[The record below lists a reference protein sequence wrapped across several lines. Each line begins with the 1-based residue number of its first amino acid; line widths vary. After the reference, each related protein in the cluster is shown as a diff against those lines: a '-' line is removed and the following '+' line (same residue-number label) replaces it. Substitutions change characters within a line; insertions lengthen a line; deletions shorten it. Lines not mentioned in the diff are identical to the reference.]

1 MNKIRVLIA
10 DDQEI
15 IRQGLAVILDN
26 LEDIVTV
33 GQAENGEEAVRMARE
48 LRPDVVLMDVKM
60 PRMNG
65 IQATRAITSELAPAG
80 TTGQEYRA
88 MGQESKRDEA
98 KGAKKTPEDAGAAG
112 IAQVII
118 LTTYDIDDWV
128 FEGIRAGAQAYLL
141 KDAGTDDL
149 ANAIRAVHR
158 GESQL
163 DPTIARK
170 VMSEFRRMSG
180 PPPAPHATRHAPGID
195 EPDME
200 ALTDRETEV
209 LTLIAQGL
217 GNKDIAL
224 KLYLSEGTVKNY
236 VSSIMEKLHANDRT
250 QVVIKAVRQGIVK
263 L

>member
-1 MNKIRVLIA
+1 MSMIRVLIA

-26 LEDIVTV
+26 QDNIVTV
-33 GQAENGEEAVRMARE
+33 GQASDGVEAVRLARE

-60 PRMNG
+60 PHMNG
-65 IQATRAITSELAPAG
+65 IQATRTITTELPQ
-80 TTGQEYRA
+80 T
-88 MGQESKRDEA
+88 
-98 KGAKKTPEDAGAAG
+98 
-112 IAQVII
+112 QVII

-149 ANAIRAVHR
+149 ANAIRGVYR

-163 DPTIARK
+163 DPAIARK
-170 VMSEFRRMSG
+170 VMAEFRRMST
-180 PPPAPHATRHAPGID
+180 PPSSNQAPAKAKV
-195 EPDME
+195 EPVME
-200 ALTDRETEV
+200 ALTERETSV
-209 LTLIAQGL
+209 LGLIAQGL
-217 GNKDIAL
+217 GNKDIAQAL
-224 KLYLSEGTVKNY
+224 FLSEGTVKNY

>member
-26 LEDIVTV
+26 QDNIITI
-33 GQAENGEEAVRMARE
+33 GQASDGEEAVRMARE

-65 IQATRAITSELAPAG
+65 IQATRAITGELPQ
-80 TTGQEYRA
+80 T
-88 MGQESKRDEA
+88 
-98 KGAKKTPEDAGAAG
+98 
-112 IAQVII
+112 QVII

-141 KDAGTDDL
+141 KDAGTEDL
-149 ANAIRAVHR
+149 ANAIRGVHR

-163 DPTIARK
+163 DPAIARK
-170 VMSEFRRMSG
+170 VMAEFRRMSG
-180 PPPAPHATRHAPGID
+180 PALSPQTRSVPTSQAAD
-195 EPDME
+195 EPAME
-200 ALTDRETEV
+200 ALTERETEV
-209 LTLIAQGL
+209 LALIAQGL

-224 KLYLSEGTVKNY
+224 KLFLSEGTVKNY

-250 QVVIKAVRQGIVK
+250 QVVIKAVRHGIVK

>member
-1 MNKIRVLIA
+1 MSKIRVLIA

-26 LEDIVTV
+26 QDNIITV
-33 GQAENGEEAVRMARE
+33 GQASDGVEAVRMARE

-60 PRMNG
+60 PHMNG
-65 IQATRAITSELAPAG
+65 IQATRAITSELPQ
-80 TTGQEYRA
+80 T
-88 MGQESKRDEA
+88 
-98 KGAKKTPEDAGAAG
+98 
-112 IAQVII
+112 QVII

-141 KDAGTDDL
+141 KDAGTEDL
-149 ANAIRAVHR
+149 ANAIRGVHR

-163 DPTIARK
+163 DPAIARK
-170 VMSEFRRMSG
+170 VMAEFRRMSG
-180 PPPAPHATRHAPGID
+180 PAQIQQRTPQPA
-195 EPDME
+195 EELVME
-200 ALTDRETEV
+200 ALTERETEV
-209 LTLIAQGL
+209 LGLIAQGL

-224 KLYLSEGTVKNY
+224 KLFLSEGTVKNY

-250 QVVIKAVRQGIVK
+250 QVVIKAVRHGMVK

>member
-26 LEDIVTV
+26 LEDIITI
-33 GQAENGEEAVRMARE
+33 GQAEDGEEAIRMARE

-65 IQATRAITSELAPAG
+65 ILATRTITGELAQ
-80 TTGQEYRA
+80 T
-88 MGQESKRDEA
+88 
-98 KGAKKTPEDAGAAG
+98 
-112 IAQVII
+112 QVII

-149 ANAIRAVHR
+149 ANAIRAVFR

-163 DPTIARK
+163 DPVIARK
-170 VMSEFRRMSG
+170 VMAEFRRMSG
-180 PPPAPHATRHAPGID
+180 PAPVPPVLQASQAA
-195 EPDME
+195 EELAME
-200 ALTDRETEV
+200 ALTERETEV

-217 GNKDIAL
+217 GNKEIAL
-224 KLYLSEGTVKNY
+224 KIFLSEGTVKNY

-250 QVVIKAVRQGIVK
+250 QVVIKAVRHGIVK